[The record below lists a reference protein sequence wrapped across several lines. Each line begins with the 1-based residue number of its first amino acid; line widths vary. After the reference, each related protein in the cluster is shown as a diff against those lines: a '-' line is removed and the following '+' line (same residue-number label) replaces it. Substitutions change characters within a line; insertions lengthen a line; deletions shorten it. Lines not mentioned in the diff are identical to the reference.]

1 MDQDCEKRRDHRR
14 LLHPEPRKR
23 QTDDHA
29 DGRELIP
36 RAEQTQEM
44 NLHLFPLAVIRPLV
58 IVVLAHRKAEE
69 YDDQDL
75 RHCDELYIGKA
86 DRAKEDIRT
95 EPRECPDISEHHGN
109 QVAPLLP
116 RIRKAVPLQ
125 GIEDRDRQEAD
136 GQRRDRKPQKLRCH
150 LHRPEGNNG
159 KKRRHAHHIRLDDP
173 VKDVLRKPPPPKAH
187 AAEKRKQNVCKYDQK
202 SGVRN

>member
-1 MDQDCEKRRDHRR
+1 MDQDREKRRDHRR

-86 DRAKEDIRT
+86 DRAEEDIRT

-109 QVAPLLP
+109 EVAPLLP
-116 RIRKAVPLQ
+116 RIREAVPL
-125 GIEDRDRQEAD
+125 
-136 GQRRDRKPQKLRCH
+136 
-150 LHRPEGNNG
+150 
-159 KKRRHAHHIRLDDP
+159 
-173 VKDVLRKPPPPKAH
+173 
-187 AAEKRKQNVCKYDQK
+187 
-202 SGVRN
+202 